1 MPGKSEGGRTAPR
14 APRAAAGADNCC
26 SREAR
31 EGCMY
36 KPRGGRLSSKLDAAA
51 KKAQVRQAA
60 ECGSEIELLT
70 YVNALQLRTWVQ
82 WRKQTACLAPPYK
95 MILMVEYDVKEQA
108 AEAVDAIFSSIS
120 AYDVRQQAGRTYDN
134 AGEVLPSGVALL
146 LATVGPLDEEDVFL
160 DVGAGVGNILA
171 HVALTT
177 DARLCVGIEF
187 RRVLVSLGQRC
198 LHQQLK
204 IQPRLDKVMLKL
216 LDVRD
221 VSMSRHSP
229 ICEATIVFANIFLFD
244 EDAKLIVS
252 RELSA
257 MPVARVIVS
266 TSLFCPRH
274 RSSCSEPYCKS
285 WKLDHQL
292 EVQCS
297 WKATPHAIYIYRKKL

>member
-1 MPGKSEGGRTAPR
+1 
-14 APRAAAGADNCC
+14 GADNCC

-51 KKAQVRQAA
+51 KKSSASYMGAVA
-60 ECGSEIELLT
+60 EADGVPCPTIQDDSHGG
-70 YVNALQLRTWVQ
+70 
-82 WRKQTACLAPPYK
+82 
-95 MILMVEYDVKEQA
+95 EQA

-204 IQPRLDKVMLKL
+204 IQPRLDKML
-216 LDVRD
+216 
-221 VSMSRHSP
+221 S
-229 ICEATIVFANIFLFD
+229 
-244 EDAKLIVS
+244 
-252 RELSA
+252 
-257 MPVARVIVS
+257 
-266 TSLFCPRH
+266 
-274 RSSCSEPYCKS
+274 
-285 WKLDHQL
+285 
-292 EVQCS
+292 
-297 WKATPHAIYIYRKKL
+297 

>member
-51 KKAQVRQAA
+51 KKAQ
-60 ECGSEIELLT
+60 
-70 YVNALQLRTWVQ
+70 LRTWVQ

-95 MILMVEYDVKEQA
+95 MILMVEYDVKVMLA
-108 AEAVDAIFSSIS
+108 LMVKVLLSIS

-171 HVALTT
+171 QVALTT

-257 MPVARVIVS
+257 MP
-266 TSLFCPRH
+266 
-274 RSSCSEPYCKS
+274 
-285 WKLDHQL
+285 
-292 EVQCS
+292 
-297 WKATPHAIYIYRKKL
+297 

>member
-51 KKAQVRQAA
+51 KKAQ
-60 ECGSEIELLT
+60 
-70 YVNALQLRTWVQ
+70 LRTWVQ

-95 MILMVEYDVKEQA
+95 MILMVEYDVKVMLALMEQA

-160 DVGAGVGNILA
+160 DWSWQHPRPCRSYNGRSTLRWYRISTRPCLA
-171 HVALTT
+171 RSALFAPAAQ
-177 DARLCVGIEF
+177 DSA
-187 RRVLVSLGQRC
+187 
-198 LHQQLK
+198 
-204 IQPRLDKVMLKL
+204 
-216 LDVRD
+216 
-221 VSMSRHSP
+221 
-229 ICEATIVFANIFLFD
+229 ATG
-244 EDAKLIVS
+244 
-252 RELSA
+252 
-257 MPVARVIVS
+257 
-266 TSLFCPRH
+266 
-274 RSSCSEPYCKS
+274 
-285 WKLDHQL
+285 
-292 EVQCS
+292 
-297 WKATPHAIYIYRKKL
+297 